1 MVGLV
6 RGGFVAAGTLA
17 ERDARGVENTRDR
30 LLHEALRLFALH
42 SFAGTSLQM
51 IADNLGVTKAAI
63 YHHFKTR
70 DEILTAV
77 VAPALDELRAL
88 IEAAQAQRGASA
100 QADKLLTGFVELTVR
115 HRSLIAMIGTD
126 PGVTHALT
134 AHHEELGVLFGR
146 PMELLRGVNSSAA
159 GEVNAS
165 LALSGIACTA
175 SSPLLAHLDDD
186 TLRQHLL
193 AAGRRILGLRPRP
206 TPR

>member
-1 MVGLV
+1 MT
-6 RGGFVAAGTLA
+6 ASTIS
-17 ERDARGVENTRDR
+17 ERDARGAENTRDR

-77 VAPALDELRAL
+77 VAPALNELRAV
-88 IEAAQAQRGASA
+88 IDTARAQRGASA
-100 QADKLLTGFVELTVR
+100 QADKLLTGFVALTIR
-115 HRSLIAMIGTD
+115 HRKLIAMIGTD

-134 AHHEELGVLFGR
+134 SHHEDIGVLFGQ
-146 PMELLRGVNSSAA
+146 PMELLRGLNGTAA

-165 LALSGIACTA
+165 LALAGIACTA
-175 SSPLLAHLDDD
+175 SSPLLAHLDDE
-186 TLRQHLL
+186 TLGGHLL
-193 AAGRRILGLRPRP
+193 AAGRRILGLRSR
-206 TPR
+206 RGGD

>member
-1 MVGLV
+1 M
-6 RGGFVAAGTLA
+6 AASTTA
-17 ERDARGVENTRDR
+17 EREARGAENTRDR

-77 VAPALDELRAL
+77 VAPALTELREL
-88 IEAAQAQRGASA
+88 IAAAAAQRGASA
-100 QADKLLTGFVELTVR
+100 QADKLLTGFVDLTVR
-115 HRSLIAMIGTD
+115 HRTLIAMIGTD
-126 PGVTHALT
+126 PGVTHALNS
-134 AHHEELGVLFGR
+134 HHEELGVLFSQ
-146 PMELLRGVNSSAA
+146 PMEVLRDLNPTAA

-165 LALSGIACTA
+165 LALGGIASTA

-193 AAGRRILGLRPRP
+193 SAGRRILGLRPR
-206 TPR
+206 RA